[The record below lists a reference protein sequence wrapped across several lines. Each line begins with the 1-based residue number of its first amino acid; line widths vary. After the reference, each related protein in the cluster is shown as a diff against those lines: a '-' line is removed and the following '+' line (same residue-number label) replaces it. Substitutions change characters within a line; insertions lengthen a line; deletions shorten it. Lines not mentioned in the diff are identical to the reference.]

1 LGFPAAPGE
10 LTSET
15 LALLQGGLLLAQVRR
30 APAQMRIVADA
41 VLALIRAAV
50 R

>member
-1 LGFPAAPGE
+1 MGFPAAPGE
-10 LTSET
+10 SASQT

-30 APAQMRIVADA
+30 DPAQMRIVADA
-41 VLALIRAAV
+41 VVALIRAAV